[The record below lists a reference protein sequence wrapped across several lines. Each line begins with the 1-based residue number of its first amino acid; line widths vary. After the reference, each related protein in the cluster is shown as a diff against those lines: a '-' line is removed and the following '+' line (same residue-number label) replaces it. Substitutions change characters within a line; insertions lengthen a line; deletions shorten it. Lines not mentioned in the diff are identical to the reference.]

1 MCIKIHIQITMQQA
15 DVAHVL
21 NQGTYRSGI
30 FLRKTYL
37 SLLSVRI
44 LPSLLI
50 ISIPLQTL
58 PNKRVIFLDS
68 TNTSVQHYE
77 HMKKSFNVSD
87 KERNNHAYHFQY

>member
-1 MCIKIHIQITMQQA
+1 MYIKIHIQITMLQA
-15 DVAHVL
+15 DVACVL

-37 SLLSVRI
+37 SLLSVWT

-58 PNKRVIFLDS
+58 PNMVCFPG
-68 TNTSVQHYE
+68 
-77 HMKKSFNVSD
+77 
-87 KERNNHAYHFQY
+87 QYRYISSAL

>member
-1 MCIKIHIQITMQQA
+1 MQQA

-21 NQGTYRSGI
+21 NQGTYRSGV

-37 SLLSVRI
+37 SLLSVWT

-58 PNKRVIFLDS
+58 PNMVCFPGQYGYISSALRAHEKKFQCIRQRKEQPCLPFSIL
-68 TNTSVQHYE
+68 NTH
-77 HMKKSFNVSD
+77 
-87 KERNNHAYHFQY
+87 